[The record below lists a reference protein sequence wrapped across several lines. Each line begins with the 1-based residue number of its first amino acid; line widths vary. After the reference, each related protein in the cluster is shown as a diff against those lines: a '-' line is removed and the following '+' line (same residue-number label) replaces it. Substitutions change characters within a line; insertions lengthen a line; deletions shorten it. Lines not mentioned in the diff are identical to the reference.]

1 MTAVNNKSTLKLQA
15 EEHDIID
22 DENFASLEE
31 YVLHLMHQ
39 SDYERAQKLVVG
51 KIVLDLGCN
60 SGYGTNLLS
69 QTCNRVTGADVSP
82 NAIETANGK
91 YHRENLSF
99 QLIDGISLPFESASF
114 DVVRSFQVVEHIA
127 DYYAYFGEITRV
139 LKPDGIL
146 LLTTPN
152 AAIRVKPGSKPW
164 NPFHTHEF
172 RGAELEKFLQNYF
185 PLVKVLGQF
194 ATDKAY
200 AIEFNRC
207 IRARDQG
214 DISLQQGLKSK
225 IVSYIPLP
233 IAIELRRVRSR
244 FTVQKP
250 TPLLDKSKKEFSTAD
265 IFYRSSDLDSCLS
278 LIASCSSSAAIQNMA
293 SEAFMKK
300 A

>member
-1 MTAVNNKSTLKLQA
+1 MIAVNNKSTLKLQA

-22 DENFASLEE
+22 AENFASIEE

-39 SDYERAQKLVVG
+39 SDYERAQKLVGG

-60 SGYGTNLLS
+60 SGYGTHLLS

-82 NAIETANGK
+82 EAIKTANAK
-91 YHRENLSF
+91 YHHDNLSF

-114 DVVRSFQVVEHIA
+114 DVISSFQVVEHIA
-127 DYYAYFGEITRV
+127 DYDAYFSEIHRV

-152 AAIRVKPGSKPW
+152 AAIRVKPGAKPW

-172 RGAELEKFLQNYF
+172 RGDELKKFLLNYF
-185 PLVKVLGQF
+185 PLVRVLGQF
-194 ATDKAY
+194 AIEEAY

-214 DISLQQGLKSK
+214 DIAPQQGFKSK
-225 IVSYIPLP
+225 IVNYIPLP
-233 IAIELRRVRSR
+233 IANELRRLRSR
-244 FTVQKP
+244 FTTQQP
-250 TPLLDKSKKEFSTAD
+250 TRMSNESKKQFSTAD
-265 IFYRSSDLDSCLS
+265 IFYRGSELDSCLS
-278 LIASCSSSAAIQNMA
+278 LIASCSSSSAVQDLA
-293 SEAFMKK
+293 SEVFLTKV
-300 A
+300 